1 MPLMTS
7 GFPEIDAQTL
17 LERLFDK
24 MDDHDLLQKVS
35 NDMGHMATTMQAFIS
50 AANIRLSNL
59 EDKQGKLE
67 NRMNYFCGGL
77 AVIMFVIE
85 VFFKK

>member
-1 MPLMTS
+1 MQV
-7 GFPEIDAQTL
+7 I

-35 NDMGHMATTMQAFIS
+35 NNQEHMTVTMQSFIA
-50 AANIRLSNL
+50 AANVRMSNL
-59 EDKQGKLE
+59 EEKYGKLE

-77 AVIMFVIE
+77 AVILFVVE

>member
-1 MPLMTS
+1 MPETYL
-7 GFPEIDAQTL
+7 QTILEKL
-17 LERLFDK
+17 LDK

-35 NDMGHMATTMQAFIS
+35 NDMGHMSGTMQSFIS